1 MNYQIINNFEL
12 IKTIRKMV
20 FIILFTWLC
29 AFPVLSQESLK
40 IIAGENDTTLFRE
53 PFGMCADAAGNL
65 YVADAGHNCIKKVTP
80 EGVVTVYAGSGEKGN
95 ADGLAKQARFDSPSG
110 LCFDKGG
117 NLFVAGF
124 GGQNIRK
131 ITPDGRVTTV
141 AGTGEEGY
149 RDGEASQ
156 AMFSSPRGI
165 CIDSKGNLFVGD
177 CWNHRIRKITPNGMV
192 STFAGGGLRG
202 ELVKNAWKDGQ
213 DTAARF
219 DAPCG
224 LSIDKDDNIYVAD
237 ANNNCI
243 RKITPDGLVTTLA
256 GISDKR
262 ENKEGGYGTSTLSC
276 PTELFVADDGNLY
289 VSATYG
295 DQICRIDQSGM
306 MTFIAGSG
314 KKGNEN
320 DEPLLSELDWP
331 RGIVKKGNEIIWV
344 EWGNRLIRA
353 MRANVENRR

>member
-1 MNYQIINNFEL
+1 MNCQSINNLETNKTMRKLAFIALFLWL
-12 IKTIRKMV
+12 IASP
-20 FIILFTWLC
+20 
-29 AFPVLSQESLK
+29 AFSQESLK
-40 IIAGENDTTLFRE
+40 IIAGKNDTTLFHE
-53 PFGMCADAAGNL
+53 PFGMCLDAAGNL

-80 EGVVTVYAGSGEKGN
+80 EGVVTVFAGSVEKGN
-95 ADGLAKQARFDSPSG
+95 ADGLAAEARFDSPSG
-110 LCFDKGG
+110 LCFDKAG

-131 ITPDGRVTTV
+131 ISPDGHVTTV

-149 RDGEASQ
+149 QDGAAGQ
-156 AMFSSPRGI
+156 ARFSSPRGI
-165 CIDSKGNLFVGD
+165 CIDSKGNLFVAD
-177 CWNHRIRKITPNGMV
+177 CWNHRIRKITPGGMV

-202 ELVKNAWKDGQ
+202 ELVKNAWKDGA

-224 LSIDKDDNIYVAD
+224 LSIDNDDNIYVAD

-243 RKITPDGLVTTLA
+243 RKITPDGKVSTQA
-256 GISDKR
+256 GIYGVR
-262 ENKEGGYGTSTLSC
+262 ENKEGRYGISTLSC
-276 PTELFVADDGNLY
+276 PTELFVAGDGNIY

-295 DQICRIDQSGM
+295 DQICRIDPSGM

-314 KKGNEN
+314 KKGNKN

-331 RGIVKKGNEIIWV
+331 RGIVKRGDELIWI
-344 EWGNRLIRA
+344 EYGNRIIRSLKCK
-353 MRANVENRR
+353 